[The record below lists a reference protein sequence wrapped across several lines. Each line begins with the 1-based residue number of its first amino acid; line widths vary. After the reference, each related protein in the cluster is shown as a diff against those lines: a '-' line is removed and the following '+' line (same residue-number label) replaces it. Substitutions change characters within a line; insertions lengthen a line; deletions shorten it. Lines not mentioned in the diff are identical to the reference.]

1 MSKIDSQAPE
11 RIGPYIKKPAE
22 SKKNTQLIESFLFS
36 RGICNKRRFEIWRA

>member
-22 SKKNTQLIESFLFS
+22 SKKKYSID
-36 RGICNKRRFEIWRA
+36 